1 MSIRTIDF
9 RYRVLRNGAD
19 FCAIRATEDG
29 RPSLRMDSSADIRTS
44 MQGKFLP
51 PEENVNWMT
60 DEICP
65 EMIIDGT
72 AHRLGIFLP
81 ATVDGIWTETGAL
94 LQIEA
99 YDRCWRVRD
108 SKLTERLYFAAGT
121 NYISAVISLL
131 ASAGIGTVSAVA
143 TDLTMPEPREDWEI
157 GTSRLDIINE
167 LLTEIGYK
175 RLWFDAD
182 GMAML
187 EPYEPISAVNIR
199 HTISDQDVR
208 SLLLPGISRQTD
220 VYYSPNVFIAI
231 CSNPDKESGMIAIAE
246 NYSGQSPL
254 SITRRGRK
262 IVKVTRLNNI
272 ASQAELQAYVDR
284 QLTDSLMS
292 GEMMI
297 VSTGLLPGFDR
308 GDVTSLQYGDLF
320 AICREKAWT
329 MELCVGGTM
338 THTLEREVINIG

>member
-19 FCAIRATEDG
+19 FCTIRSTEDG
-29 RPSLRMDSSADIRTS
+29 WPSLRMDSSADIRTS
-44 MQGKFLP
+44 LRGTFLP
-51 PEENVNWMT
+51 PEEDVNWMT

-72 AHRLGIFLP
+72 AHSLGIFLP
-81 ATVDGIWTETGAL
+81 ATVDWTWTESGAL

-99 YDRCWRVRD
+99 YDRGWKVRD
-108 SKLTERLYFAAGT
+108 SRLTERQYFAAGT
-121 NYISAVISLL
+121 NYISAASSLL

-143 TDLTMPEPREDWEI
+143 TNLTLTEPREDWEV

-167 LLTEIGYK
+167 LLTEIGYR
-175 RLWFDAD
+175 RLWFDAN
-182 GMAML
+182 GMARL
-187 EPYEPISAVNIR
+187 EPYETINATNIR
-199 HTISDQDVR
+199 HTISDQDVK
-208 SLLLPGISRQTD
+208 SLLLPGLSRQTD
-220 VYYSPNVFIAI
+220 VYNSPNVFVAI
-231 CSNPDKESGMIAIAE
+231 CSNPDKEGGMIAIAE

-254 SITRRGRK
+254 SITRRGRR
-262 IVKVTRLNNI
+262 IVKVTKLNNI
-272 ASQAELQAYVDR
+272 ASQAELQAYVNR

-297 VSTGLLPGFDR
+297 VSTGLLPGFDS
-308 GDVTSLQYGDLF
+308 GEVTSLQYGDLF
-320 AICREKAWT
+320 AICKEKAWS